1 MASNYLRKT
10 VGDRRT
16 GANLIG
22 INVDTSNMRNLSPMY
37 KEAFNKL
44 EAFATEM
51 DNIKIENEQTKLA
64 LDLAKNK
71 LDFEKKYLSDPSVY
85 LNEDK
90 FNAMVAA
97 SEKEFRQVGEKLIAN
112 SIYLDT
118 NQKNELLGKFNL
130 QYSEMVYKAQG
141 KRNEAYIQQTVDFN
155 RNNIE
160 MAKQLASVDEDNTEM
175 YFDEIKKSYNS
186 MLKTGIFTQENI
198 NINLAKDISDVGIA
212 QLEIKVEKDIIN
224 NPNLTIE
231 EKQTKLQ
238 EFYSTLTDDGIN
250 KFVDGVV
257 KTENMND
264 DVRKY
269 MTAGMKYRQEVLK
282 NNLNEKM
289 STLKTAKKMVDYEN
303 SKKIEEAY
311 YKKDTYNFFYY
322 TTGIKT
328 GTKDLLNNTNG
339 YLDILAGRA
348 EDKTNIGIFGD
359 IYNDKVF
366 PFLSSGIIQ
375 GINAEIRSR
384 RQGDIP
390 YTTREIFQ
398 PIYDAATELSKD
410 ENGSMAYLKR
420 NAIIK
425 DYGLRNGINPTILFL
440 GENNPEVFRIND
452 TLGIGARE
460 TKRYKE
466 ETGEELN
473 IKNLGMGWTASKNFK
488 KFSESI
494 SDNKILGEYYATQY
508 VLGNMLQQ
516 GITIEEL
523 LKSPKAS
530 LARILGDDQ
539 TDLFLKDA
547 QTINQITTQR
557 RDFKYINFKDPRIK
571 EEIIPQSQNT
581 EITAQAGAFGGD

>member
-10 VGDRRT
+10 IGDRRT

-160 MAKQLASVDEDNTEM
+160 IAKQLASVDEDNTEM

-198 NINLAKDISDVGIA
+198 NMNLAKDISDVGIA

-238 EFYSTLTDDGIN
+238 EFYSTLTDDEIN
-250 KFVDGVV
+250 EFVDGVV

-289 STLKTAKKMVDYEN
+289 SYYE
-303 SKKIEEAY
+303 KKIKTEKKIYEANILEAINNRNPQ
-311 YKKDTYNFFYY
+311 KLMEL
-322 TTGIKT
+322 TTGEKVSSLDFI
-328 GTKDLLNNTNG
+328 NNTNG
-339 YLDILAGRA
+339 ILEKITYGYNEA
-348 EDKTNIGIFGD
+348 DLGD
-359 IYNDKVF
+359 MDNSVVF
-366 PFLSSGIIQ
+366 PYLTKDFISNINNAIKGNIENGII
-375 GINAEIRSR
+375 GRNSI
-384 RQGDIP
+384 
-390 YTTREIFQ
+390 Q
-398 PIYDAATELSKD
+398 PIYDVANELSGGNIFRRNGILKNYAKENKINPWALYKGEQDYDYIIADEILRKGFNYISSHSGYSLPVDKLEGTSFKNYSDLVSNFSKNNIALGKVYADAYIIGTIMND
-410 ENGSMAYLKR
+410 ENLKR
-420 NAIIK
+420 N
-425 DYGLRNGINPTILFL
+425 YELS
-440 GENNPEVFRIND
+440 PEF
-452 TLGIGARE
+452 T
-460 TKRYKE
+460 
-466 ETGEELN
+466 
-473 IKNLGMGWTASKNFK
+473 IKNALERDDRGFEKIKSVSKK
-488 KFSESI
+488 AAEFSSHGI
-494 SDNKILGEYYATQY
+494 RYEYVQ
-508 VLGNMLQQ
+508 L
-516 GITIEEL
+516 
-523 LKSPKAS
+523 
-530 LARILGDDQ
+530 
-539 TDLFLKDA
+539 
-547 QTINQITTQR
+547 
-557 RDFKYINFKDPRIK
+557 KDPRVNYIK
-571 EEIIPQSQNT
+571 PKEIGNNT
-581 EITAQAGAFGGD
+581 NKRKGW